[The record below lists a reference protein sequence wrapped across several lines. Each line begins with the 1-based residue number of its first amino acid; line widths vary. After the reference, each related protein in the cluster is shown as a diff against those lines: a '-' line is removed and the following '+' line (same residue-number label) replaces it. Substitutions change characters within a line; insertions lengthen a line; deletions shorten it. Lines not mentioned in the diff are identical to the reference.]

1 MVYNGTEQ
9 NRTQASFFI
18 CFMIK
23 NPLNSPRI
31 DFFFLKQTLF
41 SRRARESSACS
52 TLKKTRLN
60 YPITIIFTLQEK
72 FDLHQIYILGE
83 SMMQKVQTKVKSRS
97 KMVQFI
103 PHLPTNLQPH
113 VNWYSPHKSCFF
125 NQSHCVLY
133 RNFIIINDK

>member
-1 MVYNGTEQ
+1 
-9 NRTQASFFI
+9 
-18 CFMIK
+18 
-23 NPLNSPRI
+23 
-31 DFFFLKQTLF
+31 
-41 SRRARESSACS
+41 
-52 TLKKTRLN
+52 
-60 YPITIIFTLQEK
+60 
-72 FDLHQIYILGE
+72 
-83 SMMQKVQTKVKSRS
+83 MMQKVQTKVKSRS